1 MAIHEH
7 LNAIRN
13 LTPASPERELNITL
27 TEAEQI
33 LDKHRTAPALTFL
46 SRQA

>member
-13 LTPASPERELNITL
+13 LTPASGEREPNITL
-27 TEAEQI
+27 KDTEQR
-33 LDKHRTAPALTFL
+33 LDKYRTAQVPTFL